1 MEHNTFFRG
10 SDYMKRTFDGV
21 ISKKEQQEIR
31 ELVSV
36 LLLLPESDRMLIAS
50 NVNILKSRQDIE
62 KARKGRGA

>member
-1 MEHNTFFRG
+1 
-10 SDYMKRTFDGV
+10 MKRTFDGV

-31 ELVSV
+31 ELVSI
-36 LLLLPESDRMLIAS
+36 LLVLPESDRMLIAS

>member
-1 MEHNTFFRG
+1 
-10 SDYMKRTFDGV
+10 MKRTFDSV